1 MSPKWFDKEE
11 PVMMFR
17 TMTDI
22 LADSV
27 AQRRFNTVLIVAFGI
42 FALMLAIVGV
52 YGLMTYIVMQR
63 THELG
68 VRIALGAERSDVM
81 KLVLGRGLQLTV
93 LESTLPLVKVRLL
106 R

>member
-1 MSPKWFDKEE
+1 
-11 PVMMFR
+11 MMFR